1 MWPYGLFGMQENMV
15 LKNLF
20 ILFLILI
27 GLVIPSPSMASHVE
41 LKPCIQVS
49 HCVREELNVEKIDS
63 PYEKV
68 ISIVQNSP
76 RTKIVESDGDY
87 LHAEVTSRI
96 MKYVD
101 DLEISFLPE
110 TNNLIIRSESRVGDG
125 DFGVNRKRVDLI
137 INNLLNN

>member
-1 MWPYGLFGMQENMV
+1 M
-15 LKNLF
+15 KNLF
-20 ILFLILI
+20 ILFLLLI

-68 ISIVQNSP
+68 ISIVQNIP

-137 INNLLNN
+137 INNLLNS

>member
-1 MWPYGLFGMQENMV
+1 M
-15 LKNLF
+15 KNLF

-101 DLEISFLPE
+101 DLEISFAPE
-110 TNNLIIRSESRVGDG
+110 ENNLSIRSESRVGDG
-125 DFGVNRKRVDLI
+125 DFGVNRKRVDLLI
-137 INNLLNN
+137 SNLLEK

>member
-1 MWPYGLFGMQENMV
+1 M
-15 LKNLF
+15 KNLS
-20 ILFLILI
+20 ILFLL
-27 GLVIPSPSMASHVE
+27 LYLLFMPSTAMASHIE

-49 HCVREELNVEKIDS
+49 HCVREELNVESIDS

-68 ISIVQNSP
+68 RSIVENSP
-76 RTKIVESDGDY
+76 RTKIVELDGDY

-101 DLEISFLPE
+101 DLEISFSPE
-110 TNNLIIRSESRVGDG
+110 RKNLIIRSESRVGDG

-137 INNLLNN
+137 VSNLLDN

>member
-1 MWPYGLFGMQENMV
+1 MIYM
-15 LKNLF
+15 KNLF

-27 GLVIPSPSMASHVE
+27 GSVIPSPSMASHVE

-137 INNLLNN
+137 INNLLDR